1 MRKWK
6 RLLLAI
12 AIGGGIA
19 LGGCATTATYES
31 PFDLKGL
38 FEALD
43 KNQDGKI
50 SLEEYRAI
58 WRNPADAEKEFRQ
71 MDQNQDG
78 FLMLQEFRNPGITIF
93 RW

>member
-1 MRKWK
+1 MRKGK
-6 RLLLAI
+6 RFLWAA
-12 AIGGGIA
+12 AIGGFIA
-19 LGGCATTATYES
+19 FGGCAATAPYNS
-31 PFDLKGL
+31 PFDPKGL

-43 KNQDGKI
+43 KNQDGKLN
-50 SLEEYRAI
+50 LEEYRAI

-78 FLMLQEFRNPGITIF
+78 FLMLQEFRNPGITLF